1 MTYSLKREKERMT
14 KPVIPFSKPFF
25 SEEDIKEINA
35 RIEEILRS
43 GWLTSGPVVERFEG
57 AFADF
62 VGTKHAVALNSCTAA
77 LHTTL
82 LVLGVGSGD
91 EVVVPSNTFVAT
103 ANAAIYVRAKPVF
116 ADSDPLTFNIAPHE
130 IQERISRKTKAII
143 VVHVGGNPC
152 DMKEIQEIA
161 TDHNIPLIEDCA
173 HAHGARYKGVNC
185 GTFGIAGCFSFY
197 PTKIVTAA
205 EGGIVTTDDEALANR
220 IRILRNHGR
229 ATSGP
234 SEVVE
239 LGFNYR
245 LSEVHA
251 AIGITQLKHVTHFLE
266 ARNKLA
272 EVYNERLASTKWLEP
287 QRIRNGNLC
296 SHYVYIVKLTD
307 EAPLGR
313 DALMKRLR
321 DQGIETSVLYHPVH
335 LQPFYV
341 KLFGYR
347 KGELPVAE
355 ELGEKSLALPL
366 YNGMKVD
373 DVAGVVEAIRDVLT
387 KSSCEISG

>member
-1 MTYSLKREKERMT
+1 MT
-14 KPVIPFSKPFF
+14 KRVIPFSKPFF
-25 SEEDIKEINA
+25 DEEDIKEINA

-43 GWLTSGPVVERFEG
+43 GWLTSGPVVKRFER
-57 AFADF
+57 AYAEF
-62 VGTKHAVALNSCTAA
+62 VGAKHAVALNSCTAA
-77 LHTTL
+77 LHTAL
-82 LVLGVGSGD
+82 LVSGVKSGD

-103 ANAAIYVRAKPVF
+103 ANAALYVGAKPVF
-116 ADSDPLTFNIAPHE
+116 ADSDPLTFNVTPDE
-130 IQERISRKTKAII
+130 VQEKISRKTKAII

-152 DMKEIQEIA
+152 DMNEIEEVA
-161 TDHNIPLIEDCA
+161 ADYKIPVIEDCA
-173 HAHGARYKGVNC
+173 HAHGAKYKGFSC
-185 GTFGIAGCFSFY
+185 GTFGIVGCFSFY
-197 PTKIVTAA
+197 PTKIVTTA
-205 EGGIVTTDDEALANR
+205 EGGMVTTDDEALANG

-251 AIGITQLKHVTHFLE
+251 AIGITQLRHINRFLE
-266 ARNKLA
+266 VRNKLA
-272 EVYNERLASTKWLEP
+272 EMYNERLAGIKWLEP
-287 QRIRNGNLC
+287 QHIRNGNLC
-296 SHYVYIVKLTD
+296 SYYVYIVKLTD
-307 EAPLGR
+307 EAPLSR
-313 DALMKRLR
+313 DALMKGLSDR
-321 DQGIETSVLYHPVH
+321 GIETSVLYHPVH

-366 YNGMKVD
+366 FNGMKVD
-373 DVAGVVEAIRDVLT
+373 DITRVVDTIR
-387 KSSCEISG
+387 EISTKV